1 MSGTRPVRKG
11 AGSADGLLKGRDAL
25 GHVTIVDVHRIDLGK
40 TLQRRFRLAR
50 RFLSYTQ
57 IIPQGERAFRIIAW
71 SFQRAL
77 IPDRRDGRLALI
89 HEGQTQKRAT
99 LHGIPEG
106 AAAIAGLGNFLE
118 LANGFFEEPH
128 FTKSDAQVVVGF
140 EVFVLRAHLT
150 QLGAKF
156 VKDFLEWTRLGR
168 LRGRRRW
175 LRNGRRLGAWHG
187 PRKPRGK
194 LADAKL
200 IDLVGK
206 IGQKLIRGKTT
217 TRRWRWRRVLRNGL
231 RRSNGFLGRPLVV
244 RRDERL
250 RFQHEFIF
258 LFQFEFGLRC
268 LSRFRRSLRRW
279 NLFGLTRCGF
289 CRSFFSDRFR
299 LERNGGRGRWCTV
312 LGNDRRFLD
321 NLKFFHVP
329 VLRGTPASGSRL
341 GWHRRRSF
349 NGSLGRTRRV

>member
-1 MSGTRPVRKG
+1 ISGTRPVGKD
-11 AGSADGLLKGRDAL
+11 AGSADGLLKGRDAF
-25 GHVTIVDVHRIDLGK
+25 GHVTIVYVHRVDLGK
-40 TLQRRFRLAR
+40 ALQRRIRLAR

-57 IIPQGERAFRIIAW
+57 IIPQGEGAFRIIAW
-71 SFQRAL
+71 SFQRTL
-77 IPDRRDGRLALI
+77 IPDRRDGRLPLI
-89 HEGQTQKRAT
+89 HEGQAQKRAA
-99 LHGIPEG
+99 LHGIAKG

-118 LANGFFEEPH
+118 FANGFFEEPH
-128 FTKSDAQVVVGF
+128 FTKRDAQVVVGF

-156 VKDFLEWTRLGR
+156 VENFLEWTRLGR

-217 TRRWRWRRVLRNGL
+217 TRRWRWRRVLRSRL
-231 RRSNGFLGRPLVV
+231 RPSNGFLGRPLVV

-258 LFQFEFGLRC
+258 LFQFEFGLAC
-268 LSRFRRSLRRW
+268 LSRFRWSLRRW
-279 NLFGLTRCGF
+279 NLFRLGRCRF
-289 CRSFFSDRFR
+289 RRCFFSDGLR
-299 LERNGGRGRWCTV
+299 LERNGGRGV
-312 LGNDRRFLD
+312 
-321 NLKFFHVP
+321 
-329 VLRGTPASGSRL
+329 RGI
-341 GWHRRRSF
+341 
-349 NGSLGRTRRV
+349 V